1 MTPSRSIGIWLFMVW
16 LCFSGQ
22 ALAQPNCT
30 HYIDTDVQVI
40 DGQQYEPGDVLC
52 LYPGL
57 RSFLLFNNLHGNQD
71 HPITIVNTL
80 GQVVI
85 DTDHFYGVKF
95 SQCSHIRFTGTG
107 NVQIEHGIYIR
118 RVAGGAGISLDDL
131 STNFELDHLRISHT
145 ALGGIYA
152 KTDPDCSF
160 AATRDNFTFTHLAI
174 HHCWLHDIQD
184 EGFYI
189 GSAKFTGQYLPD
201 CDTTVLPH
209 LMEHVHIYNNLV
221 ERAGWD
227 GIQVSSTP
235 VDCEIYGNT
244 IIADSWRE
252 TPFQMSGILIGGG
265 SSCDCYNNKILDGK
279 GDGIDVFGSGQ
290 MRIFN
295 NLIVRAG
302 KNFMP
307 NDPNQPKH
315 GIFVGNAPDNSA
327 ASLKIM
333 HNTIVSPKTTG
344 IRFNNSNTAEN
355 LFINNIILDPGG
367 YAQMNE
373 QAFFNH
379 QLPAGSY
386 TQTHNFLNQNIAAVH
401 FINPAADDYD
411 LQPHSPA
418 INRALV
424 PDDQPLEFDIDWRPR
439 PHNEGYDIG
448 AFESQDPFAYIDDTG
463 VASNHFS
470 VHPNPAGKKAV
481 LKIHLNT
488 SGKISLMIMD
498 VNGRIV
504 YAQENLQ
511 LNAGQ
516 TEVPLPLQNLKSGFY
531 HIHLITNDQL
541 HNRNFIVL
549 P

>member
-1 MTPSRSIGIWLFMVW
+1 MAPRRSIGVW
-16 LCFSGQ
+16 LIAVWYFFSVP
-22 ALAQPNCT
+22 ALAQLNCT

-57 RSFLLFNNLHGNQD
+57 RSFLLFNNLHGNQEN
-71 HPITIVNTL
+71 PITIVNTI

-95 SQCSHIRFTGTG
+95 SHCSHIRFTGTG
-107 NVQIEHGIYIR
+107 NDQIEYGIYIR
-118 RVAGGAGISLDDL
+118 RVAGGAGISVDDM
-131 STNFELDHLRISHT
+131 STHFELDHLRISNT

-184 EGFYI
+184 EGLYI

-227 GIQVSSTP
+227 GIQLSSAP
-235 VDCEIYGNT
+235 VDCEIFGNT

-265 SSCDCYNNKILDGK
+265 SSCDCYNNKIFDGK

-302 KNFMP
+302 QSFMP
-307 NDPNQPKH
+307 NDPAQPKH

-327 ASLKIM
+327 ASFKIM
-333 HNTIVSPKTTG
+333 HNTIVHPKTAG
-344 IRFNNSNTAEN
+344 IRFNNNNTTEN
-355 LFINNIILDPGG
+355 LFVNNIILGPGG
-367 YAQMNE
+367 YAQMND
-373 QAFFNH
+373 QAFIDH

-386 TQTHNFLNQNIAAVH
+386 TQSHNFLNQNIAAAH
-401 FINPAADDYD
+401 FIDHVADDYD

-418 INRALV
+418 INKALV
-424 PDDQPLEFDIDWRPR
+424 LDDQLLDFDIDWRPR

-448 AFESQDPFAYIDDTG
+448 AFESQDPFASVDKII
-463 VASNHFS
+463 VASDRFS
-470 VHPNPAGKKAV
+470 VHPNPASNQAV
-481 LKIHLNT
+481 LIIHLQKSSN
-488 SGKISLMIMD
+488 INFLIMD
-498 VNGRIV
+498 VNGRII

-511 LNAGQ
+511 LDAGQ
-516 TEVPLPLQNLKSGFY
+516 TEVPLQLQKFKSGLY
-531 HIHLITNDQL
+531 HIQLIINDQL
-541 HNRNFIVL
+541 HNRNLIVL